1 MPPGARRGERPH
13 HTKPVD
19 GCPACAR
26 GRTCPYHS
34 ARSSEELTERF
45 GQDLARAGCTA
56 VADFYSAGFAALELL
71 PTAALSEAVKSGDL
85 DTADL
90 QAEMGKLSRRREL
103 SSEDFRRL
111 AAVSLALATAIDVQ
125 DSYDDSDDDD
135 QEDERA

>member
-1 MPPGARRGERPH
+1 MPPNARRGERPYH
-13 HTKPVD
+13 SKPVT

-26 GRTCPYHS
+26 GRVCPYHS

-71 PTAALSEAVKSGDL
+71 PTAALAEAVKADDL
-85 DTADL
+85 DTTDL
-90 QAEMGKLSRRREL
+90 QEEMGKLSRRREL

-111 AAVSLALATAIDVQ
+111 AAVALALATAVDVQ
-125 DSYDDSDDDD
+125 DSYDDSD
-135 QEDERA
+135 QEDEHA